1 MHQLKN
7 KKLTVNIDKKS
18 GEVLSVIKNGVE
30 RLWQNEDG
38 SWDGHCPV
46 LFPACGH
53 VGLNYNNKIYD
64 LPPHGFAKNKTFTVV
79 KANNRR
85 IELSLKYDEETLKV
99 YPFKFD
105 FRMRYKIKGDVLTFE
120 YQVKNLG
127 ENNLF
132 FSCGGHESFLL
143 DESID
148 NYSLHFNKNEIF
160 LNYCNNEDGYLTCK
174 TDVLGQGR
182 ELKLKDEWFNN
193 SLSLIF
199 KELKSDKVLLLKENT
214 PIAQISYKGFDVL
227 VVWKEYGSKFICI
240 EPWLNLPDTVNNIN
254 DKIET
259 KFGLV
264 QVKPNKIKKIKQTVK
279 YF

>member
-1 MHQLKN
+1 MHVLKN
-7 KKLTVNIDKKS
+7 KKISVKIDEKS
-18 GEVLSVIKNGVE
+18 GEVLSVIKNGTE

-53 VGLNYNNKIYD
+53 VGLNYNGKIYD
-64 LPPHGFAKNKTFTVV
+64 LQPHGFAKNKTFSII
-79 KANNRR
+79 KANNKK

-105 FRMRYKIKGDVLTFE
+105 FRMIYKIKGDVLTFV

-132 FSCGGHESFLL
+132 FSCGGHESFQL
-143 DESID
+143 DGSVDNFSIQ
-148 NYSLHFNKNEIF
+148 FNKEEIF

-174 TDVLGQGR
+174 TEVLGQGN
-182 ELKLKDEWFNN
+182 ELKLNDEWFKN
-193 SLSLIF
+193 SLSLVF
-199 KELKSDKVLLLKENT
+199 KELKSNSVTLLKGDI
-214 PIAQISYKGFDVL
+214 PIAQITYKGFAVL
-227 VVWKEYGSKFICI
+227 VLWKEYGSKFICI
-240 EPWLNLPDTVNNIN
+240 EPWLNLPDTINNIN

-259 KFGLV
+259 KFGLL
-264 QVKPNKIKKIKQTVK
+264 QVKPNKTKKVKQTVK